1 MRGPRRIVAA
11 ALTLAT
17 LAAPGCGGMSK
28 RTLTASEPSLSALP
42 GDPEVAA
49 VEPAKPSPSRSVSF
63 ADRHPLFTKPRQY
76 YDSTKNSNKAVKAAA
91 ATVIG
96 VPAGIFGE
104 LKQIV
109 VGAPAS
115 PTPPGY

>member
-11 ALTLAT
+11 TLTLAT
-17 LAAPGCGGMSK
+17 LAAAGCGGPSK
-28 RTLTASEPSLSALP
+28 RTLAPSEPSLAALP
-42 GDPEVAA
+42 GEPDAA
-49 VEPAKPSPSRSVSF
+49 VVERAKPAPAASF
-63 ADRHPLFTKPRQY
+63 ADRHPLISKPKQY
-76 YDSTKNSNKAVKAAA
+76 YASTKNSNKAVKTAA
-91 ATVIG
+91 ATFVG

-109 VGAPAS
+109 VGAPAT